1 MRVLNDDIQFER
13 TLVFPPSYRTTYF
26 RIPSFVTA
34 QSLTAYGVRTAEV
47 IAGSTAQ
54 FLLTCHYGSCTSD
67 GFNRLVDAP
76 VYNMKDY
83 FVGTTLWAVIDNY
96 LNHVNI
102 GMRELGTE
110 MKVILPAKQFL
121 LC

>member
-1 MRVLNDDIQFER
+1 M
-13 TLVFPPSYRTTYF
+13 
-26 RIPSFVTA
+26 
-34 QSLTAYGVRTAEV
+34 
-47 IAGSTAQ
+47 
-54 FLLTCHYGSCTSD
+54 
-67 GFNRLVDAP
+67 
-76 VYNMKDY
+76 YNMKDY
-83 FVGTTLWAVIDNY
+83 FVGTVIDKY

>member
-1 MRVLNDDIQFER
+1 
-13 TLVFPPSYRTTYF
+13 
-26 RIPSFVTA
+26 
-34 QSLTAYGVRTAEV
+34 VRTAEV

-67 GFNRLVDAP
+67 GFNRLVAAP

-83 FVGTTLWAVIDNY
+83 FVGTVIDNY

-102 GMRELGTE
+102 GMRELETE